1 MSNSRQQSL
10 KEAFGARKSAT
21 VENDNPSSDS
31 ELSDSDIAD
40 PNPPDIEV
48 DDTPEATECETAGQ
62 PSGASGSSTTM
73 PSVEEMEIQ
82 LLDKPHQPRSGVFP
96 KRQFGQ
102 KKPEY
107 RSFKPIWFDNKL
119 WSNWLHWESKNNR
132 AYCFIC
138 RNVYVLHQLTLSKN
152 QESAFITSGFNNWKD
167 ATRAFELHRKSSCHR
182 EAILKW
188 EHHERGISVD
198 LQLQRRL
205 AAEQV
210 EARNCLRKI
219 FTSIEYLA
227 RQALPLR
234 GHQEE
239 RGNFYQLMKLRG
251 ADSDGLK
258 RWLQQRRSY
267 TSHEVQ
273 NEILKVMAHQ
283 IQRSILKDIYT
294 SMWFCVSADETVDI
308 SLIEQVHDYL
318 YKSNYHCGSI
328 HYSLSTAHSMH

>member
-1 MSNSRQQSL
+1 MSNCRQQSL
-10 KEAFGARKSAT
+10 KEAFCARTSTT
-21 VENDNPSSDS
+21 VENDNVSSDS
-31 ELSDSDIAD
+31 EFRLSDDDIAD
-40 PNPPDIEV
+40 TPPPEV
-48 DDTPEATECETAGQ
+48 EIDHTSVLEIADQ
-62 PSGASGSSTTM
+62 PSGASGSSTTGR
-73 PSVEEMEIQ
+73 SDEEMEIQ

-107 RSFKPIWFDNKL
+107 RSFKPSWFDNKL
-119 WSNWLHWESKNNR
+119 WSDWLHWETKNNR

-188 EHHERGISVD
+188 EHRERGIGID

-210 EARNCLRKI
+210 EARTCLRKI

-258 RWLQQRRSY
+258 KWLQQRRSY

-273 NEILKVMAHQ
+273 NEILRIMALQ
-283 IQRSILKDIYT
+283 IQISILKDICT

-308 SLIEQVHDYL
+308 SLIEQVHGY
-318 YKSNYHCGSI
+318 YKSNYHCGFNALLFI
-328 HYSLSTAHSMH
+328 HSSQYA